1 MASEITK
8 ITNVIVPTEFLPYVV
23 ERTATLSD
31 FWTSGIVAT
40 DAQFAG
46 IAAGGGQTVQMPFWQ
61 DLIGVDQV
69 LTDATPLE
77 TKKIAAF
84 QDVAV
89 IHNRGDAWATNDL
102 AKYISGDDP
111 MGVIGDLVAAYW
123 ARKHQ
128 AQLIATVNGVFA
140 SASMS
145 GNLLDIH
152 APTTVD
158 PNTNCLNGVTFID
171 AKQKLGDAK
180 DRLAAI
186 AMHSAVEASLGKQD
200 LIDFIPQSEGK
211 PMIKTFQGLRV
222 IIDDGMPAAVVG
234 PAVQYTS
241 IMFGLGAF
249 ANGVSATNDVPEG
262 ASPNSTWQVEFGRD
276 VLSGVSQMV
285 NRRRFILHPR
295 GVKWTGNTMTG
306 PSPTNTELALAAN
319 WSRVYENKNVRMVAI
334 LHNIVL

>member
-1 MASEITK
+1 MASFITK
-8 ITNVIVPTEFLPYVV
+8 ISDTIVPTEFLPYVV

-46 IAAGGGQTVQMPFWQ
+46 IAAGGGQTVNMPFWQ
-61 DLIGVDQV
+61 DLQGTDQV

-77 TKKIAAF
+77 TKKIGATA
-84 QDVAV
+84 DVAV

-102 AKYISGDDP
+102 AKYLSGDDP

-128 AQLIATVNGVFA
+128 GQLISTVNGVFA
-140 SASMS
+140 SSSMS
-145 GNLLDIH
+145 ANLLDIH
-152 APTTVD
+152 AAAAVD
-158 PNTNCLNGVTFID
+158 PNVNTLNGVTFID

-180 DRLAAI
+180 DKLAAI

-200 LIDFIPQSEGK
+200 LIDFVPQSEGK
-211 PMIKTFQGLRV
+211 PMMKTFQGLRI

-234 PAVQYTS
+234 TAVQYTS
-241 IMFGLGAF
+241 VMFGLGAF
-249 ANGVSATNDVPEG
+249 AHGVSPTNDVPEG

-295 GVKWTGNTMTG
+295 GVKWNGAAMAG
-306 PSPTNTELALAAN
+306 PSPTNAELATATN
-319 WSRVYENKNVRMVAI
+319 WTRVYENKNVRMVAI
-334 LHNIVL
+334 LHNITL